1 MRKVLLSVLL
11 ALCLAVPAQA
21 GNLTVSAAASLTDA
35 FNAIK
40 ADFDKQN
47 TGVNLTMG
55 DALLNVGEAAIF
67 GITGDKFKIRQFRA
81 LNDILAASGHENP
94 LTDLDFESIWGTRS
108 GCRIGRVHGVPDNG
122 GRNRGPCVPRCAGPH
137 RPR

>member
-47 TGVNLTMG
+47 TGVNLTM
-55 DALLNVGEAAIF
+55 ALAFVAKLSYSPGQCGSCSE
-67 GITGDKFKIRQFRA
+67 KC
-81 LNDILAASGHENP
+81 P
-94 LTDLDFESIWGTRS
+94 ESRTRS
-108 GCRIGRVHGVPDNG
+108 PSFSGS
-122 GRNRGPCVPRCAGPH
+122 
-137 RPR
+137 